1 MGGDTLGKTLQSPL
15 TSHTPQQIIVTLE
28 NQSLTPDISFIVCL
42 LFFFISRFYISRY
55 YRYFWQHF
63 HAFFHPWVITI
74 YFLMIMNELWPMVCN
89 YNLLNTIIL

>member
-42 LFFFISRFYISRY
+42 LFFHFKILLFKILFLAAFSCIFSPLGNNYIFS
-55 YRYFWQHF
+55 HD
-63 HAFFHPWVITI
+63 H
-74 YFLMIMNELWPMVCN
+74 E
-89 YNLLNTIIL
+89 

>member
-42 LFFFISRFYISRY
+42 LFFFI
-55 YRYFWQHF
+55 
-63 HAFFHPWVITI
+63 
-74 YFLMIMNELWPMVCN
+74 
-89 YNLLNTIIL
+89 